1 MIKFSMR
8 TKIII
13 LILMNLLITLQTSL
27 NTELFVIIY
36 ISLFYILQREFKF
49 VFKSLAIYSLI
60 SLLIY
65 CLAQMNNL
73 IVGSIVFTLI
83 IAKKLFPNIF
93 FATAMMKT
101 SHFGD
106 SAHYFGKQRLYKGL
120 YHCL

>member
-1 MIKFSMR
+1 MIKFSMK

-73 IVGSIVFTLI
+73 IVGSIVFILI

-101 SHFGD
+101 SHFGEL
-106 SAHYFGKQRLYKGL
+106 LYAL
-120 YHCL
+120 